1 MDKIWLKSYPPGVP
15 AEAPVAAFPTLKAMF
30 DASVARFARRPACT
44 ALGATLTYEQLG
56 EQVAALGAAFAGRL
70 RLAKGER
77 VALMLPN
84 SLAYPVAIFGA
95 FEAGLE
101 VVNCNPMYT
110 ADELAFQLKDS
121 GAAAV
126 IVLEQF
132 QATLARALP
141 GTAVRHVIVTR
152 IGDLAPAWRR
162 VALNW
167 AAAHLDA
174 RAPTP
179 AIPDAIRL
187 RDLLADGT
195 ALARPSIALGPADI
209 AFVQYTG
216 GTTGRPKG
224 ALLSHGG
231 MVANV
236 EQTIAWLGGALEPG
250 HEIVVTALPLYHVFA
265 LLANL
270 LAFIRLGGE
279 NVLVA
284 DPRKLPALVRL
295 LAHCPFTVI
304 TGVNTLFDAL
314 LSAPGFDAVVHARR
328 GHVKLAV
335 AGGMPVNRRVADAW
349 SAAFGIALVEGYGL
363 TEASPIVCANRVD
376 TCRFSGKLGL
386 PLPSTEVAITD
397 LDGNDVPLGAIGEIR
412 VRGPQ
417 VMKGYLNQPE
427 ESAQVLS
434 PQGWLRTGDMGRM
447 DDAGYVE
454 FVDRS
459 KDIIVVSGF
468 KAFPAEIEDVA
479 KRLAGVRE
487 AGAVGVPD
495 ARTGEAVAL
504 FVVAEDPGLTIAH
517 VRAHCEQHLVAY
529 KRPRRIELRSVLPM
543 SPLGKVLRRELR
555 RWALE
560 QREEAARAEEPRACS
575 R

>member
-1 MDKIWLKSYPPGVP
+1 MEKIWLRSYPPGVP
-15 AEAPVAAFPTLKAMF
+15 AEASVRAFASLLAMF
-30 DASVARFARRPACT
+30 DASVERFADRPACS
-44 ALGATLTYEQLG
+44 AIGATLSYRQLG
-56 EQVAALGAAFAGRL
+56 EAGRALGAALSTHLG
-70 RLAKGER
+70 LAKGER
-77 VALMLPN
+77 IALMLPN
-84 SLAYPVAIFGA
+84 CLAYPAAVFGA
-95 FEAGLE
+95 FHAGLA

-121 GAAAV
+121 RAAAV

-132 QATLARALP
+132 QATLAKALP
-141 GTAVRHVIVTR
+141 GTAVRHVIVAHV
-152 IGDLAPAWRR
+152 GDLAPGWRR
-162 VALNW
+162 IAVNW
-167 AAAHLDA
+167 AAAHVS
-174 RAPTP
+174 RAPSVVALP
-179 AIPDAIRL
+179 GAIPL
-187 RDLLADGT
+187 CDLVKLGGQLASPGV
-195 ALARPSIALGPADI
+195 ALSAADI

-224 ALLSHGG
+224 ALLSHGA

-236 EQTIAWLGGALEPG
+236 EQTIAWLGGALQAG
-250 HEIVVTALPLYHVFA
+250 HEVVVTALPLYHVFA

-270 LAFIRLGGE
+270 LVFVRLGGE

-295 LAHCPFTVI
+295 LARTPFTVI

-314 LSAPGFDAVVHARR
+314 LSTPGFEDVAHARK
-328 GHVKLAV
+328 GHVKLSV
-335 AGGMPVNRRVADAW
+335 AGGMPVNRRVAQAW
-349 SAAFGIALVEGYGL
+349 SAALGVPLLEGYGL

-376 TCRFSGKLGL
+376 APAFTGKLGL

-397 LDGNDVPLGAIGEIR
+397 NDGHELPLGEVGEIR

-417 VMKGYLNQPE
+417 VMSGYLDQPE
-427 ESAQVLS
+427 ETARVLT
-434 PQGWLRTGDMGRM
+434 PDGWLRTGDLGRM
-447 DDAGYVE
+447 DESGYVE

-495 ARTGEAVAL
+495 ERTGQTVAL
-504 FVVAEDPGLTIAH
+504 FVVAEDPALTVAH
-517 VRAHCEQHLVAY
+517 IRAHCEQHLVAY
-529 KRPRRIELRSVLPM
+529 KRPRFIELRPTLPM
-543 SPLGKVLRRELR
+543 SALGKVLRRELR
-555 RWALE
+555 LLVE
-560 QREEAARAEEPRACS
+560 HERADAKA
-575 R
+575 

>member
-1 MDKIWLKSYPPGVP
+1 MDKIWLSSYPPGVP
-15 AEAPVAAFPTLKAMF
+15 AEAPVQAFRSLKAMF
-30 DASVARFARRPACT
+30 DASAVRFGDRPACS
-44 ALGATLTYEQLG
+44 ALGATLTYAQLHAH
-56 EQVAALGAAFAGRL
+56 VVALGAALCADL
-70 RLAKGER
+70 HLAKGER
-77 VALMLPN
+77 IALMLPN
-84 SLAYPVAIFGA
+84 CLAYPVAVFGA

-101 VVNCNPMYT
+101 IVNCNPMYT

-132 QATLARALP
+132 QETLANALP
-141 GTAVRHVIVTR
+141 GTQVRHVIVAR

-162 VALNW
+162 VAINW
-167 AAAHLDA
+167 AAGHLQHAPSPHPIDGAHA
-174 RAPTP
+174 
-179 AIPDAIRL
+179 L
-187 RDLLADGT
+187 RDLLARGT
-195 ALARPSIALGPADI
+195 GLASPKIALEPTDT

-236 EQTIAWLGGALEPG
+236 EQVIVWLGAALEPG
-250 HEIVVTALPLYHVFA
+250 QEVVITALPLYHVFA

-270 LAFIRLGGE
+270 LTFTRLGGE

-295 LAHCPFTVI
+295 LARTDFTVI
-304 TGVNTLFDAL
+304 TGVNTLFDAML
-314 LSAPGFDAVVHARR
+314 RAPGFDAVIRARHGR
-328 GHVKLAV
+328 LKLAV
-335 AGGMPVNRRVADAW
+335 AGGMPVNRHVADAW
-349 SAAFGIALVEGYGL
+349 STAFGIPLVEGYGL

-376 TCRFSGKLGL
+376 IPSFTGKLGL
-386 PLPSTEVAITD
+386 PLPSTEVVITD
-397 LDGNDVPLGAIGEIR
+397 LDGSEVALGEVGEIR

-427 ESAQVLS
+427 ETAKVLS
-434 PQGWLRTGDMGRM
+434 PDGWLRTGDMGRM
-447 DDAGYVE
+447 DEAGYVE

-495 ARTGEAVAL
+495 ERTGQAVAL
-504 FVVAEDPGLTIAH
+504 FVVAADPSLTVAH
-517 VRAHCEQHLVAY
+517 VRAHCEQHLAAY
-529 KRPRRIELRSVLPM
+529 KRPRHIELRRELPM
-543 SPLGKVLRRELR
+543 SAIGKVLRRELR
-555 RWALE
+555 LLAPQE
-560 QREEAARAEEPRACS
+560 REVATAQDGA
-575 R
+575 

>member
-1 MDKIWLKSYPPGVP
+1 MDKIWLQSYPPGVP
-15 AEAPVAAFPTLKAMF
+15 AEAPVHAFRSLKAMF
-30 DASVARFARRPACT
+30 DDSVARFAQRPACT

-56 EQVAALGAAFAGRL
+56 ARVAALGAALSSRL
-70 RLAKGER
+70 GLAKGER
-77 VALMLPN
+77 IALMLPN
-84 SLAYPVAIFGA
+84 SLAYPVAVFGA
-95 FEAGLE
+95 FAAGLE

-132 QATLARALP
+132 QPTLAQALP
-141 GTAVRHVIVTR
+141 RTAVRHVIVTS
-152 IGDLAPAWRR
+152 IGDLAPGWRR
-162 VALNW
+162 LAINW
-167 AAAHLDA
+167 SASHLDGHSPVQPIA
-174 RAPTP
+174 GALH
-179 AIPDAIRL
+179 L
-187 RDLLADGT
+187 RDLFAEG
-195 ALARPSIALGPADI
+195 AAVPAHAIELDPTDV

-224 ALLSHGG
+224 ALLTHGG

-236 EQTIAWLGGALEPG
+236 EQVIAWLGGTLEPG
-250 HEIVVTALPLYHVFA
+250 REVVVTALPLYHVFA

-270 LAFIRLGGE
+270 LVFVRLGGE

-284 DPRKLPALVRL
+284 DPRKLPALVHL
-295 LAHCPFTVI
+295 LARTPFTVI

-314 LSAPGFDAVVHARR
+314 LSAPGFDAVARARR
-328 GHVKLAV
+328 GRLKLAV
-335 AGGMPVNRRVADAW
+335 SGGMPVNRRVAEAW
-349 SAAFGIALVEGYGL
+349 SAAFGVPLVEGYGL
-363 TEASPIVCANRVD
+363 TEASPIVCGNRVD
-376 TCRFSGKLGL
+376 GPSFTGKLGL
-386 PLPSTEVAITD
+386 PVPSTEVAITD
-397 LDGNDVPLGAIGEIR
+397 LDGNELPLGEIGEIR

-417 VMKGYLNQPE
+417 VMKGYLGQPE
-427 ESAQVLS
+427 ETAHVLS

-447 DDAGYVE
+447 DSAGYIE

-468 KAFPAEIEDVA
+468 KAFPAEIEEVV

-495 ARTGEAVAL
+495 ERTGEAVAL
-504 FVVAEDPGLTIAH
+504 FVVVDDPALTVAH

-529 KRPRRIELRSVLPM
+529 KRPRHIEFRPALPM
-543 SPLGKVLRRELR
+543 SSIGKVLRRELR
-555 RWALE
+555 TVALA
-560 QREEAARAEEPRACS
+560 QPKEAQAVSSAP
-575 R
+575 

>member
-1 MDKIWLKSYPPGVP
+1 MDKIWLSSYPPGVP
-15 AEAPVAAFPTLKAMF
+15 AEAPVRAFPSLKAMF
-30 DASVARFARRPACT
+30 DASAVRFGHRPACS
-44 ALGATLTYEQLG
+44 ALGTTLTYSQLHA
-56 EQVAALGAAFAGRL
+56 QVVALGAAFSAEL
-70 RLAKGER
+70 HLAKGER
-77 VALMLPN
+77 IALMLPN
-84 SLAYPVAIFGA
+84 CLAYPVAVFGA
-95 FEAGLE
+95 FEAGLQ

-132 QATLARALP
+132 QETLAKALP
-141 GTAVRHVIVTR
+141 GTQVRHVIVTR

-162 VALNW
+162 VAINW
-167 AAAHLDA
+167 AAGHLQHAPSPHPIDGAH
-174 RAPTP
+174 P
-179 AIPDAIRL
+179 L
-187 RDLLADGT
+187 RELLARG
-195 ALARPSIALGPADI
+195 AELPSPKIDLEPSDT

-224 ALLSHGG
+224 AILSHGG

-236 EQTIAWLGGALEPG
+236 EQVIAWLGSALEPG
-250 HEIVVTALPLYHVFA
+250 QEVVITALPLYHVFA

-270 LAFIRLGGE
+270 LAFTRLGGE

-284 DPRKLPALVRL
+284 DPRKLPSLVRL
-295 LAHCPFTVI
+295 LARTDFTVI

-314 LSAPGFDAVVHARR
+314 LRAPGFDAVVRARR
-328 GHVKLAV
+328 GRLKLAV

-349 SAAFGIALVEGYGL
+349 STAFGIPLVEGYGL

-376 TCRFSGKLGL
+376 IAAFTGKLGL
-386 PLPSTEVAITD
+386 PVPSTEIALTD
-397 LDGNDVPLGAIGEIR
+397 LDGKEVALGEVGEIR

-427 ESAQVLS
+427 ETAKVLS
-434 PQGWLRTGDMGRM
+434 PDGWLRTGDMGRM
-447 DDAGYVE
+447 DKAGYIE

-495 ARTGEAVAL
+495 ERTGQAVAL
-504 FVVAEDPGLTIAH
+504 FIVATDPSLTVAH

-529 KRPRRIELRSVLPM
+529 KRPRHIELRRELPM
-543 SPLGKVLRRELR
+543 SAIGKVLRRELR
-555 RWALE
+555 LLAPQVHE
-560 QREEAARAEEPRACS
+560 DAATQAHA
-575 R
+575 

>member
-1 MDKIWLKSYPPGVP
+1 MDKIWLSSYPPGVP
-15 AEAPVAAFPTLKAMF
+15 AQAPVHAFRSLKAMF
-30 DASVARFARRPACT
+30 DASAARFAERPACT
-44 ALGATLTYEQLG
+44 ALGTTLTYAQLHTD
-56 EQVAALGAAFAGRL
+56 VAALGAAL
-70 RLAKGER
+70 RAHLHLRKGER
-77 VALMLPN
+77 IALMLPN
-84 SLAYPVAIFGA
+84 CLAYPVAVFGA
-95 FEAGLE
+95 FEAGLQ
-101 VVNCNPMYT
+101 VVSCNPMYT

-141 GTAVRHVIVTR
+141 GTQVRQVVVAR
-152 IGDLAPAWRR
+152 IADLAPAWRR
-162 VALNW
+162 VAINW
-167 AAAHLDA
+167 AAGHLQHAPATQPIADAHRLQDLIA
-174 RAPTP
+174 RGAGLPSP
-179 AIPDAIRL
+179 NVDLEPD
-187 RDLLADGT
+187 DV
-195 ALARPSIALGPADI
+195 

-236 EQTIAWLGGALEPG
+236 EQVIAWLGATLEPG
-250 HEIVVTALPLYHVFA
+250 HEVVITALPLYHVFA

-270 LAFIRLGGE
+270 LAFTRLGGE

-295 LAHCPFTVI
+295 LARTDFTVI

-314 LSAPGFDAVVHARR
+314 LGAPGFDAVARARR
-328 GHVKLAV
+328 GRLKLAV

-349 SAAFGIALVEGYGL
+349 STAFGIPLVEGYGL

-376 TCRFSGKLGL
+376 IQAFTGKLGL

-397 LDGNDVPLGAIGEIR
+397 ADGKELALGEVGEIR

-427 ESAQVLS
+427 ETANVLS
-434 PQGWLRTGDMGRM
+434 PDGWLRTGDLGRM
-447 DDAGYVE
+447 DKAGYVE

-468 KAFPAEIEDVA
+468 KAFPTEIEDVA
-479 KRLAGVRE
+479 KRLPGVRE

-495 ARTGEAVAL
+495 ERTGQAVAL
-504 FVVAEDPGLTIAH
+504 FVVTTDPSLTAAH

-529 KRPRRIELRSVLPM
+529 KRPRHVELRSELPM

-555 RWALE
+555 VLASQDE
-560 QREEAARAEEPRACS
+560 EEAAPRP
-575 R
+575 

>member
-1 MDKIWLKSYPPGVP
+1 MEKIWLRSYPPGVP
-15 AEAPVAAFPTLKAMF
+15 AEAPVRAYTSLRAMF
-30 DASVARFARRPACT
+30 DDSVSRFADRPACS
-44 ALGATLTYEQLG
+44 ALGATLSYRQLG
-56 EQVAALGAAFAGRL
+56 DAARAIGAALASHLG
-70 RLAKGER
+70 LAKGER

-84 SLAYPVAIFGA
+84 CLAYPAAVFGA
-95 FEAGLE
+95 FHAGLS

-121 GAAAV
+121 QASAV

-132 QATLARALP
+132 QATLAKALP
-141 GTAVRHVIVTR
+141 ATAVRHVVVAH
-152 IGDLAPAWRR
+152 IGDLAPGWRR
-162 VALNW
+162 IAINW
-167 AAAHLDA
+167 AAAHVA
-174 RAPTP
+174 HAPAATP
-179 AIPDAIRL
+179 IPGATSL
-187 RDLLADGT
+187 RDLV
-195 ALARPSIALGPADI
+195 ALGARLPSPAVDLIASDI

-224 ALLSHGG
+224 ALLSHGA

-250 HEIVVTALPLYHVFA
+250 HEVVVTALPLYHVFA

-270 LAFIRLGGE
+270 LVFVRLGGE

-284 DPRKLPALVRL
+284 DPRKLPELVRL
-295 LAHCPFTVI
+295 LARVPFTVI

-314 LSAPGFDAVVHARR
+314 LSAPGFEDVARAGR
-328 GHVKLAV
+328 GRLKLAV
-335 AGGMPVNRRVADAW
+335 AGGMPVNRRVANAW
-349 SAAFGIALVEGYGL
+349 SAALGVPLLEGYGL

-376 TCRFSGKLGL
+376 APAFTGKLGL
-386 PLPSTEVAITD
+386 PLPSTEIAII
-397 LDGNDVPLGAIGEIR
+397 GNDGQELPLGEVGEIR

-417 VMKGYLNQPE
+417 VMSGYFGQPE
-427 ESAQVLS
+427 ETARALTSE
-434 PQGWLRTGDMGRM
+434 GWLRTGDLGRM
-447 DDAGYVE
+447 DESGYVE

-495 ARTGEAVAL
+495 ERTGQTVAL
-504 FVVAEDPGLTIAH
+504 FVVVEDPSLTVAH
-517 VRAHCEQHLVAY
+517 IRAHCEQHLAAY
-529 KRPRRIELRSVLPM
+529 KRPRYIELRPALPM
-543 SPLGKVLRRELR
+543 SALGKVLRRELR
-555 RWALE
+555 LI
-560 QREEAARAEEPRACS
+560 EERAKAEPQPESAN
-575 R
+575 